1 MESIH
6 FVDFWRFPLSA
17 VLTLLFEILHVI
29 LNQDPT
35 SWLRLTFQGS
45 FIPRKEGLLS
55 DEVKDRGKLS
65 FLCVTYLK
73 RRKCRQL
80 SINHLTSCVLTQN
93 ELQYLYPFEKTMLD
107 FGLART
113 TELYIACLFQFL
125 LSVSPMKT
133 LACRLHLLHQSLT
146 VCSINSSW
154 RDFFLVEFTWM
165 SSFLK
170 AIINSDKNTK

>member
-1 MESIH
+1 MLWKAYILLI
-6 FVDFWRFPLSA
+6 FWRFPLSA
-17 VLTLLFEILHVI
+17 VLRLPFEILHVI

-80 SINHLTSCVLTQN
+80 SINHLTVWSHSEWVTVSVSFWEDNVGLWIGKDNRIIYSMFISIPAECFTY
-93 ELQYLYPFEKTMLD
+93 EDSGLQVASATPITY
-107 FGLART
+107 
-113 TELYIACLFQFL
+113 CLFY
-125 LSVSPMKT
+125 K
-133 LACRLHLLHQSLT
+133 
-146 VCSINSSW
+146 
-154 RDFFLVEFTWM
+154 FFLKGFLSFWIYLDVF
-165 SSFLK
+165 FLK
-170 AIINSDKNTK
+170 GYH